1 MNHKSLGN
9 GFIWHKIKSPLRS
22 HLRTSGDKHKIEN
35 KINRLLK
42 NSPVVQM
49 EQTQKHGQQYNSS
62 DEFVFVSLI
71 ERENT
76 KMAKKNN
83 ANNTNTLPEQ
93 EFNFIVSDVRIPR
106 MVPLQTLAD
115 ESGISYK
122 ALWQMCKQNKIVHIK
137 SGNKF
142 LVNVDKFIEFLNT
155 GETEVE
161 DDDKSKQREQRHSI
175 KAILLL
181 NGSKQ
186 RDFQSILFLLTD
198 RFTVLRV
205 TDS

>member
-1 MNHKSLGN
+1 
-9 GFIWHKIKSPLRS
+9 
-22 HLRTSGDKHKIEN
+22 
-35 KINRLLK
+35 
-42 NSPVVQM
+42 
-49 EQTQKHGQQYNSS
+49 
-62 DEFVFVSLI
+62 
-71 ERENT
+71 
-76 KMAKKNN
+76 MAKKNN
-83 ANNTNTLPEQ
+83 VNNTNTLPEK

-161 DDDKSKQREQRHSI
+161 SNDKESNT
-175 KAILLL
+175 A
-181 NGSKQ
+181 
-186 RDFQSILFLLTD
+186 
-198 RFTVLRV
+198 
-205 TDS
+205 

>member
-1 MNHKSLGN
+1 
-9 GFIWHKIKSPLRS
+9 
-22 HLRTSGDKHKIEN
+22 
-35 KINRLLK
+35 
-42 NSPVVQM
+42 
-49 EQTQKHGQQYNSS
+49 
-62 DEFVFVSLI
+62 
-71 ERENT
+71 
-76 KMAKKNN
+76 MAKKNN
-83 ANNTNTLPEQ
+83 TNNTNTLPEQ

-161 DDDKSKQREQRHSI
+161 SNDKESNSI
-175 KAILLL
+175 KAIPLL
-181 NGSKQ
+181 NGNRQ
-186 RDFQSILFLLTD
+186 RDFQGILFLLTG
-198 RFTVLRV
+198 RFTVS
-205 TDS
+205 TMTKS